1 MSSLS
6 RTIRR
11 GMTRHAGRAALAT
24 GKLICPKCGK
34 KLKRKGLCLRKVQCA
49 GCGFQG
55 RVK

>member
-11 GMTRHAGRAALAT
+11 GMARHAGRSALAT
-24 GKLICPKCGK
+24 RKMICPKCGK
-34 KLKRKGLCLRKVQCA
+34 KLKRKWLSLRKVQCA

>member
-1 MSSLS
+1 
-6 RTIRR
+6 
-11 GMTRHAGRAALAT
+11 MTRHAGRAALAT